1 MRKLDLKK
9 EYHELYAPSS
19 RKVAVVRVPRL
30 QFLMID
36 GRIEAGEAPGTS
48 PAFQEAMMALYGMA
62 YTMKFMLKLRP
73 KASIDYPVMALEG
86 LWWVEDGVFNI
97 TVKDNW
103 LYTLMVLTPKIATPK
118 MLEIARAE
126 VRRKR
131 GDNPALQRIRL
142 AEFAEGLCMQ
152 VMHIG
157 PYADEPATV
166 ERMRAFAVENG
177 YEDLVG
183 RGAKHHEIYMGDPRK
198 ANPAKLKTVLR
209 HPIQKL
215 KK

>member
-1 MRKLDLKK
+1 MKNLDLKK
-9 EYHELYAPSS
+9 EFHDLYVPSPRTIS
-19 RKVAVVRVPRL
+19 VVRVPKL

-36 GRIEAGEAPGTS
+36 GRVESGEAPGTS
-48 PAFQEAMMALYGMA
+48 PAFQEAMMALYGIA

-73 KASIDYPVMALEG
+73 NNSIDYPVMAVGG
-86 LWWVEDGVFNI
+86 LWWVEDGVFDI
-97 TVKDNW
+97 SVKDDW
-103 LYTLMVLTPKIATPK
+103 FYTLLILTPKVATTK
-118 MLEIARAE
+118 IFDTARIE

-131 GDNPALQRIRL
+131 GDSPALQRIRL

-166 ERMRAFAVENG
+166 ARMRAFAAANG

-183 RGAKHHEIYMGDPRK
+183 RGGKHHEIYMGDPRK

-209 HPIQKL
+209 HPIRKV
-215 KK
+215 K

>member
-1 MRKLDLKK
+1 MKKLDLKK
-9 EYHELYAPSS
+9 QFHNLYLPSPRTIS
-19 RKVAVVRVPRL
+19 VVRIPRL

-36 GRIEAGEAPGTS
+36 GRVEAGEAPGTS

-73 KASIDYPVMALEG
+73 KNPIDYPVMAVEG
-86 LWWVEDGVFNI
+86 LWWVEDGVFDI
-97 TVKDNW
+97 SVKDNW
-103 LYTLMVLTPKIATPK
+103 LYTLLILTPKVATPK
-118 MLEIARAE
+118 VFETARNE

-131 GDNPALQRIRL
+131 GESPALQRIRL

-166 ERMRAFAVENG
+166 ARMRAFAEAGG

-209 HPIQKL
+209 HPIRKA
-215 KK
+215 K